1 MPFIS
6 TLLCSLTSRCSDPH
20 RSLSSIM
27 VRVQSRSHLDFYAS
41 SGVNQHFFLST
52 LSGSVT
58 NEGGRSKRIVR
69 VRNCLLIVGII
80 FSWCLAEAKNRIND
94 VLFEPGEDTASFL
107 LVTSEPVSPEQV
119 EKLADGDPS
128 VVMVRFSNLRVSRK
142 WVSVKDKMVK
152 RALVHPSKEKSGASV
167 LRIRFFDK
175 RVDTAFID
183 SIRIVAEDAG
193 LRVDLPRDIKSKP
206 AQTTPPQALNIDVL
220 DKAIASS
227 TNGKPTPPAS
237 SLTQAPSSAK
247 TPSTSTDEAP
257 TQPKPSVSTAESN
270 ANISSS
276 LNPLPIKPE
285 GTKPPDAPS
294 ATPAKVDENKA
305 GPAVDPLAPKSKN
318 EPTSEQAGDG
328 LVFMPGVR
336 TRDIVAGF
344 TDMTL
349 RLEKGMRERPGVR
362 RIVVFPFLELDPT
375 VKGTG
380 LGDVSRALLADR
392 LVRRSGIISADQK
405 MLEDTIRELPT
416 DDMGRFAIDEAR
428 AAGFVVGADTLLIGT
443 ISTTGN
449 GYFVDARAVDVNTGD
464 RLVEASQEFEA
475 VKFNEYAN
483 IVREERTS

>member
-1 MPFIS
+1 
-6 TLLCSLTSRCSDPH
+6 
-20 RSLSSIM
+20 
-27 VRVQSRSHLDFYAS
+27 
-41 SGVNQHFFLST
+41 
-52 LSGSVT
+52 
-58 NEGGRSKRIVR
+58 
-69 VRNCLLIVGII
+69 
-80 FSWCLAEAKNRIND
+80 
-94 VLFEPGEDTASFL
+94 
-107 LVTSEPVSPEQV
+107 
-119 EKLADGDPS
+119 
-128 VVMVRFSNLRVSRK
+128 
-142 WVSVKDKMVK
+142 MVK

-294 ATPAKVDENKA
+294 ATPEKVDENKA

-349 RLEKGMRERPGVR
+349 RLEKV
-362 RIVVFPFLELDPT
+362 
-375 VKGTG
+375 
-380 LGDVSRALLADR
+380 
-392 LVRRSGIISADQK
+392 
-405 MLEDTIRELPT
+405 
-416 DDMGRFAIDEAR
+416 
-428 AAGFVVGADTLLIGT
+428 
-443 ISTTGN
+443 
-449 GYFVDARAVDVNTGD
+449 
-464 RLVEASQEFEA
+464 
-475 VKFNEYAN
+475 
-483 IVREERTS
+483 